1 MKRFSVFEVFKDVV
15 KSTVE
20 HIEYSLITIDSR
32 DVKEGSI
39 FFAFKGEKTDGHL
52 YIEQAISKG
61 AVCCVITDENYYDA
75 NKPLVLV
82 KDTLYAMKEL
92 GRWNLGKFNGKK
104 IVITGSVGKTSTKA
118 ILSLVLSQKL
128 KIYEAFKNFNN
139 ELGVA
144 IVTSNIDLGA
154 QYAIFEI
161 GTNNP
166 GEIKSLSE
174 FLQPDVGIITGVG
187 HSHIGRFGSLK
198 EITKE
203 KLAISEGVKKD
214 GVLWI
219 NDGVDTSYYNF
230 PEGINVKKFG
240 FSKDSDIYIEELNV
254 EKEVNF
260 IVNFNN
266 FRYCFR
272 INHPFSHFAVNAL
285 PAIALAFENQF
296 HYEEI
301 YRGLDKFVPVEG
313 RGEIIRTQNK
323 IIIND
328 TYNAGFEAVLSA
340 VENLS
345 KIDAPKK
352 IAILGEMA
360 EIDGFEEKLYS
371 RLKNEVEK
379 RNDIYF
385 YLVGES
391 FKDFQSLENVSYFK
405 DKSELINA
413 DILKGDGVYLVKAS
427 RSKRFEELVEYLKKG
442 EENAV

>member
-1 MKRFSVFEVFKDVV
+1 LKRFNIIELFKDVV
-15 KSTVE
+15 KSNVE
-20 HIEYSLITIDSR
+20 YIDYNSITIDSR

-39 FFAFKGEKTDGHL
+39 FFAFKGAKTDGHL
-52 YIEQAISKG
+52 YIDQALSKG
-61 AVCCVITDENYYDA
+61 AVCCVITDGNYYDI
-75 NKPLVLV
+75 NKPIVLV
-82 KDTLYAMKEL
+82 KDTLSAMKEL
-92 GRWNLGKFNGKK
+92 GRWNLNQYKGKK

-139 ELGVA
+139 ELGVS
-144 IVTSNIDLGA
+144 IVTSNMDLDA

-166 GEIKSLSE
+166 GEIKSLAE
-174 FLQPDVGIITGVG
+174 FLKPDVGIVTGVG
-187 HSHIGRFGSLK
+187 HSHIGRFGSIK

-203 KLAISEGVKKD
+203 KLSIFEGVKKD

-219 NDGVDTSYYNF
+219 NDGVDTSDYKF
-230 PEGINVKKFG
+230 PEGIVIKKFG

-254 EKEVNF
+254 EKDLNF

-266 FRYCFR
+266 FKYCFK
-272 INHPFSHFAVNAL
+272 INHPFSHFAINAL
-285 PAIALAFENQF
+285 PAIAIAFENQF

-313 RGEIIRTQNK
+313 RGEIIRTNNK

-345 KIDAPKK
+345 RIDATKK

-360 EIDGFEEKLYS
+360 EIDGFEEKLYP
-371 RLKNEVEK
+371 RLKKEVEK
-379 RNDIYF
+379 RKDIHF

-391 FKDFQSLENVSYFK
+391 FEDFNSLENVSYFK
-405 DKSELINA
+405 DKSDLINA
-413 DILKGDGVYLVKAS
+413 GILKGDGVYLVKAS

-442 EENAV
+442 EDNAI

>member
-82 KDTLYAMKEL
+82 KDTLYAMREL

-104 IVITGSVGKTSTKA
+104 IAITGSVGKTSTKA

-379 RNDIYF
+379 RKDIYF

-391 FKDFQSLENVSYFK
+391 FKDFKSLENVSYFK

>member
-82 KDTLYAMKEL
+82 KDTLYAMREL

>member
-1 MKRFSVFEVFKDVV
+1 LKRFSVFEVFKDVV

>member
-82 KDTLYAMKEL
+82 KDTLYAMREL

-219 NDGVDTSYYNF
+219 NDVVDTSYYNF

-379 RNDIYF
+379 RKDIYF